1 VSTVDNT
8 VSVRAVSTGSVLGS
22 YTLGPLLGRGGMSD
36 VYAAS
41 HRFLGDEVAI
51 KVLRP
56 ELAGD
61 AATGDAFVAEA
72 ARTRTVLHANVVRVI
87 DFGVDPD
94 SGAWFL
100 VMDRI
105 AGESLAARLRRVGR
119 LDEPAVRELGAAIA
133 DGMTAVHAA
142 GIVHRDLKPANV
154 MLRGDVPTI
163 VDFGIAKHLGNQSAV
178 TTGRLIGTPAYMAP
192 EQLTGGLVTPA
203 IDVWALGVILFEAA
217 TGRLPFDGYTDG
229 RCPQLFEAA
238 PRASTLAP
246 ISPSLDRLIERCL
259 ASAPGQR
266 PAMAAIAHELREP
279 PGSRVTEDLGA
290 APAVVALPRVRRW
303 WPTLVAVGAV
313 VLAALALGAWRFR
326 VAMRDADRAT
336 ETATAAATATGTAT
350 GAATA
355 TATATGSAT
364 GSATAT
370 GPATAT
376 GSATAT
382 GFATG
387 PATIALDLEI
397 RTAPPGAEI
406 FVDGVRAA
414 ATPAHIR
421 LPGPR
426 TIELRRPGYKPWSAT
441 IDRPGL
447 IEVEL
452 DRAPRE
458 KPPRATPPRVKPPRV
473 KPPDPHRE
481 TLD

>member
-1 VSTVDNT
+1 M
-8 VSVRAVSTGSVLGS
+8 STGSILGS

-192 EQLTGGLVTPA
+192 EQLTGGLVTPS

-238 PRASTLAP
+238 PRAGTLAP
-246 ISPSLDRLIERCL
+246 VSPALDRLIERCL

-279 PGSRVTEDLGA
+279 PGARVTEDLGA
-290 APAVVALPRVRRW
+290 APVVVALERPRRW
-303 WPTLVAVGAV
+303 PTFAAAGA
-313 VLAALALGAWRFR
+313 LAAVAITVLALGAWRANEAD
-326 VAMRDADRAT
+326 VAEPEPEPTPTLTPAPAPAPVPAP
-336 ETATAAATATGTAT
+336 TALAPV
-350 GAATA
+350 
-355 TATATGSAT
+355 
-364 GSATAT
+364 
-370 GPATAT
+370 PAPT
-376 GSATAT
+376 
-382 GFATG
+382 
-387 PATIALDLEI
+387 ALDLEV
-397 RTAPPGAEI
+397 RTSPPGADVL
-406 FVDGVRAA
+406 VDGVRTAV
-414 ATPAHIR
+414 TPAHIR
-421 LPGPR
+421 LAAPA
-426 TIELRRPGYKPWSAT
+426 TVELRRKGYKPWRAA

-447 IEVEL
+447 IDVEL
-452 DRAPRE
+452 DRVPAPPKRTRT
-458 KPPRATPPRVKPPRV
+458 KPPRRPR
-473 KPPDPHRE
+473 DPHRE